1 MEAQKKEKSTKVR
14 KWGIIAIGIIVL
26 ILAMFIYVRFY
37 FVWGEGVKAGQLNYV
52 VYKGYIFKTYEG
64 KLIQAGLRSGNVN
77 GSIQSN
83 EFIFSVSNEEVAK
96 KLMLAGG
103 QDVDLHYKEYF
114 ASVPW
119 RGHSKFVV
127 DSIIKI
133 KTEK

>member
-1 MEAQKKEKSTKVR
+1 MKAQKKEKGTKAG
-14 KWGIIAIGIIVL
+14 KWKAIAIGIIVFV
-26 ILAMFIYVRFY
+26 LAMFIYVRFY

-64 KLIQAGLRSGNVN
+64 KLIQAGLKSGNMN

-83 EFIFSVSNEEVAK
+83 EFIFSVADEAVAK

-103 QDVDLHYKEYF
+103 QEVDLHYREYF

-133 KTEK
+133 KD

>member
-1 MEAQKKEKSTKVR
+1 MEAQKKGKSTKIR
-14 KWGIIAIGIIVL
+14 KWGTIAIGFIVL
-26 ILAMFIYVRFY
+26 VLVMFVYVRFY

-64 KLIQAGLRSGNVN
+64 KLIQTGLRSGNIN
-77 GSIQSN
+77 GSVQSN

-103 QDVDLHYKEYF
+103 QELDLHYKEYL

-133 KTEK
+133 KN

>member
-1 MEAQKKEKSTKVR
+1 MEAQKKGKSTKIR
-14 KWGIIAIGIIVL
+14 KWGTIAIGFIVL
-26 ILAMFIYVRFY
+26 VLVMFVYVRFY

-64 KLIQAGLRSGNVN
+64 KLIQTGLRSGNIN

-103 QDVDLHYKEYF
+103 QELDLHYKEYL

-133 KTEK
+133 KN